1 MSLTKEEIKKIAEAI
16 AKVYEENGKKL
27 QTATLVE
34 GFDPETGEIEGENI
48 IDNREEEELN

>member
-1 MSLTKEEIKKIAEAI
+1 MSLTKEQMREIAEAI

-27 QTATLVE
+27 QTATLVK

-48 IDNREEEELN
+48 IDNRKEEELN